1 MMSILFLW
9 LHLARALYVTVQV
22 RLVDYMQFFFVSLFS
37 LQCYRNRSKGVTETD
52 LYLREKLTKLEKE
65 MLENQELVEIRGKVS
80 NLETIYLIFVK
91 IQVHVSI

>member
-1 MMSILFLW
+1 MAPSCKSIICYCTGKVGR
-9 LHLARALYVTVQV
+9 LHAK
-22 RLVDYMQFFFVSLFS
+22 FFVSLFS

-52 LYLREKLTKLEKE
+52 LSLREKLTKLEKE